1 MITLSFEEKAQKYWI
16 QAEKGED
23 LLPSLDKFFKKH
35 KINKTIIKNWQISF
49 YKEKS
54 IISKRIAQSI
64 FQVLKIGT

>member
-1 MITLSFEEKAQKYWI
+1 MITLSFEEKARKYRI

-23 LLPSLDKFFKKH
+23 LLPSLDKFLKKH
-35 KINKTIIKNWQISF
+35 KINKAIIKNWQISF